1 MKNKK
6 IVFVLA
12 LLLST
17 FALSACEET
26 WHGMGRDME
35 ETGETMQNQYN

>member
-1 MKNKK
+1 MLNKT
-6 IVFVLA
+6 ILILGA
-12 LLLST
+12 LVCT
-17 FALSACEET
+17 MAVTACENT